1 MDGKK
6 NLTIKNFIIA
16 LTFILI
22 LVTSILTKQKFIVIF
37 PVFISL
43 FIMSLQAEANRY
55 AYLAGG
61 INAVVYTGI
70 YIYLGLYAS
79 AASAIFFS
87 FPLQVVTF
95 ITWKKKAYKKSTVF
109 KKMSSKVR
117 LIVSASFAICALILY
132 AVLKAIGSDYAVLD
146 NISTLVGIMVSVLT
160 LLAYIEYA
168 YLWLL
173 SGVLQVILNI
183 QVMMNNQPEHITYVI
198 FSLYSAYCIV
208 MAFINVH
215 KLYNEQ
221 RKELCNKV
229 G

>member
-1 MDGKK
+1 MDVKK

-95 ITWKKKAYKKSTVF
+95 ITWKKKAYK
-109 KKMSSKVR
+109 
-117 LIVSASFAICALILY
+117 
-132 AVLKAIGSDYAVLD
+132 
-146 NISTLVGIMVSVLT
+146 
-160 LLAYIEYA
+160 
-168 YLWLL
+168 
-173 SGVLQVILNI
+173 
-183 QVMMNNQPEHITYVI
+183 
-198 FSLYSAYCIV
+198 
-208 MAFINVH
+208 
-215 KLYNEQ
+215 
-221 RKELCNKV
+221 
-229 G
+229 